1 MLGAPQ
7 VASPALCHMA
17 RPLRG
22 VLRLLV
28 LSAETMCGDAR
39 SMRGQLPLGN
49 SLFWLSTGPL
59 KKSDFFLVGEK
70 KINKSFS
77 RPGTQRQSGPKC
89 ASLGRHIFL
98 GVFLYLCVT
107 FLREC
112 DLASCTLM
120 KEES

>member
-1 MLGAPQ
+1 MMLGAPQ

-70 KINKSFS
+70 KKSINPFQ
-77 RPGTQRQSGPKC
+77 G
-89 ASLGRHIFL
+89 LGHR
-98 GVFLYLCVT
+98 GNQVQNVQVWADT
-107 FLREC
+107 FF
-112 DLASCTLM
+112 
-120 KEES
+120 